1 VVYAV
6 SAHAL
11 EIIVLSTV
19 KPAAAA
25 AEDERE
31 RVSLIMKKN
40 ALRRGSAAVMR
51 AVQLEKQSW
60 RAKQGAEDVSSP
72 VSASLLG
79 HVRTLLERRKFICT

>member
-1 VVYAV
+1 MVYYAV

-11 EIIVLSTV
+11 EIIVLSPV
-19 KPAAAA
+19 KPAA